1 MSVIKNENIGLLHQK
16 VTITITK
23 DDYFAKVDQSLKKV
37 TKTASVKGFRAGMV
51 PSGMIKK
58 IYGRD
63 ILADELSKNASAKID
78 NYIRENGIKF
88 LGHPLSMPLQQELDI
103 NNMMDYDFVFELG
116 IQPEFTISMPSASDS
131 ITELKIPITDEIIE
145 KEVAYEQTRHGKS
158 EETDTMGNDDVI
170 AIDVKG
176 EGFEKSI
183 HLLVTGIKN
192 EASKNQILNLKAE
205 QTIDFDFNKAYD
217 SDIEFLIHKVFAISH
232 EEFDKLNPSTMTI
245 TLKKIFRLN
254 KAELNEEFF
263 NTVFQGK
270 GITTLDGF
278 KAAIKEELEK
288 VYERETARKSN
299 TDVRDYLVKNTS
311 MEFPVEFLRKWLKTV
326 NKEPLTDEAL
336 NDGFTAFVDDLKWTL
351 IKNKIIV
358 ENSLQVN
365 DTDVKN
371 KVMEY
376 LREAY
381 KGMDDAMLEGI
392 AQRILGNEKEAEYM
406 ITQIIDER
414 VFGYLRSNI
423 SFTPKEV
430 SLEEYDAIMNP
441 HHHGHHHH

>member
-23 DDYFAKVDQSLKKV
+23 DDYFTKVDQSLKKV